1 MTTDTQTHG
10 WQLADWRIEP
20 DSYRL
25 YPLAADTGLMTG
37 QPLQLEPRVMTAL
50 VLLLQAGDRTLT
62 DAQLLQG
69 VWPGL
74 VVSDASL
81 YKVVAE
87 LRKALA
93 DQQKPYRLIERVH
106 GKGYRLLQT
115 AVRCE
120 PASAVI
126 PADMPVTAARPD
138 HQSGPVTHLD
148 HSALLRRFRLTT
160 RFGAGALLTLAL
172 AVLWWYWPLHTTE
185 PATAMAPSAAASADP
200 SSRQPQLPQLPP
212 AAGFSWSQW
221 QQYQQAQW
229 LVQQT
234 KATDITQGVAL
245 LQQLLPQQQQYS
257 PLLVELCNSYH
268 ALHIYSDWP
277 LAKVLALCEPLL
289 RQALQLQ
296 PDSALALASFGALLL
311 SQDKLAA
318 AGRYLDQALALDAD
332 NSQALL
338 WRATLHRKQDQYP
351 QAIALLQQAIRL
363 DPLSGSLKRHY
374 AYSLIGNGML
384 SEARAQFQQA
394 LLLEADYSD
403 RALDELEMLPL
414 TAARAIA
421 FLQWAQRFPDRLQQP
436 GRLVNLALIQLS
448 LQQFDRAEQT
458 LEQATVSYPSHHF
471 VLLARAMLMQARREP
486 AAARRLLQQRAASR
500 PQHAMFQLQ
509 ALLLPDDVDPR
520 QLAPDFLRLYPS
532 FAHDHQA
539 AVRQALANKQQV
551 LVLYWLLTQSQTVR
565 QDWQTEILA
574 FVDGQTEA
582 DSLDLQLLCVVGLT
596 EQANQLARQL
606 LRQDWLP
613 SPHDNYYLAEQH
625 PLWRQ
630 LAPDIVTGI
639 RKQRQRVLQASQST
653 D

>member
-1 MTTDTQTHG
+1 MSTDPQSYH
-10 WQLADWRIEP
+10 WQLANWRIEP
-20 DSYRL
+20 DSHRL
-25 YPLAADTGLMTG
+25 YPLAADASLLAA
-37 QPLQLEPRVMTAL
+37 QPLQLEPRVMAAL
-50 VLLLQAGDRTLT
+50 VLLLQAGERTLT

-106 GKGYRLLQT
+106 GKGYRLLQV
-115 AVRCE
+115 AVRCQPE
-120 PASAVI
+120 YPTRHNGEITAGTIVPAQKINSHRRLPHHAMVIFAVATLCLAI
-126 PADMPVTAARPD
+126 LCALWWSFGPTFTQSGQQIATKPAATAAN
-138 HQSGPVTHLD
+138 QT
-148 HSALLRRFRLTT
+148 
-160 RFGAGALLTLAL
+160 
-172 AVLWWYWPLHTTE
+172 
-185 PATAMAPSAAASADP
+185 
-200 SSRQPQLPQLPP
+200 QLPP
-212 AAGFSWSQW
+212 AAGFSWPQW

-234 KATDITQGVAL
+234 QAADINQGVAL
-245 LQQLLPQQQQYS
+245 LQQLLPQQQQYA

-277 LAKVLALCEPLL
+277 LAKVLALCDPLL

-296 PDSALALASFGALLL
+296 PDSAQALASFGALLL
-311 SQDKLAA
+311 SQHKLSAA
-318 AGRYLDQALALDAD
+318 ARYLDQALALDGS

-338 WRATLHRKQDQYP
+338 WRATLHRQQDQYP

-384 SEARAQFQQA
+384 SEARAQFRQA
-394 LLLEADYSD
+394 LLLETDYSD

-414 TAARAIA
+414 TTARAIA

-436 GRLVNLALIQLS
+436 GRLVNLALVQLS
-448 LQQFDRAEQT
+448 LQQFDAAEQS
-458 LEQATVSYPSHHF
+458 LQQASANYPSHHF
-471 VLLARAMLMQARREP
+471 VLLARAMLMQAKGDS
-486 AAARRLLQQRAASR
+486 ATARHLLQQRAASR
-500 PQHAMFQLQ
+500 PEHAMFQLQ

-532 FAHDHQA
+532 FATDSNN

-551 LVLYWLLTQSQTVR
+551 LVLYWLLTQTQAVR
-565 QDWQTEILA
+565 QQWQTEILR
-574 FVDGQTEA
+574 FVQAQTET

-596 EQANQLARQL
+596 EQANLLARQL
-606 LRQDWLP
+606 LQQDWLP
-613 SPHDNYYLAEQH
+613 SPQDNYYLAEQH

-630 LAPDIVTGI
+630 LAADIFLGI
-639 RKQRQRVLQASQST
+639 AQQRQRVL
-653 D
+653 DIY

>member
-20 DSYRL
+20 DSHRL
-25 YPLAADTGLMTG
+25 YPLAADTRLVTG

-62 DAQLLQG
+62 DAELLQG

-87 LRKALA
+87 LRKALS
-93 DQQKPYRLIERVH
+93 DQQKPYQLIERVH
-106 GKGYRLLQT
+106 GKGYRLLQV

-120 PASAVI
+120 PVSTVAMAAAGTALPEPVADSPRYWQRWSVAIFSAGALGLSALMILWWYLASASPESGQQPPASAV
-126 PADMPVTAARPD
+126 
-138 HQSGPVTHLD
+138 
-148 HSALLRRFRLTT
+148 
-160 RFGAGALLTLAL
+160 
-172 AVLWWYWPLHTTE
+172 
-185 PATAMAPSAAASADP
+185 AAAKQA
-200 SSRQPQLPQLPP
+200 QLPP
-212 AAGFSWSQW
+212 AAGFSWPQW

-229 LVQQT
+229 LVQQN
-234 KATDITQGVAL
+234 KASDITQGVAL
-245 LQQLLPQQQQYS
+245 LQQLLPQHQQYS

-289 RQALQLQ
+289 RQALQQQ

-311 SQDKLAA
+311 SQHKLAA
-318 AGRYLDQALALDAD
+318 AGHYLDQALALDAD
-332 NSQALL
+332 NPQALL
-338 WRATLHRKQDQYP
+338 WRATLHRQQDQYP
-351 QAIALLQQAIRL
+351 QAIALLQLAIRL
-363 DPLSGSLKRHY
+363 NPLSGALKRHY

-384 SEARAQFQQA
+384 SEARHQFQQA
-394 LLLEADYSD
+394 LLLENDYSD

-414 TAARAIA
+414 TTARAIA

-448 LQQFDRAEQT
+448 LQQFDAAEQT
-458 LEQATVSYPSHHF
+458 LQQASVSAASHHF
-471 VLLARAMLMQARREP
+471 VLLARAMLLQARGEP
-486 AAARRLLQQRAASR
+486 ANARRLLQQRATNR
-500 PQHAMFQLQ
+500 PEHAMFQLQ
-509 ALLLPDDVDPR
+509 ALLLPDDVPPH
-520 QLAPDFLRLYPS
+520 QLAADFLRLYPS
-532 FAHDHQA
+532 FARDSSA

-551 LVLYWLLTQSQTVR
+551 LVLYWLLTQSPAVR
-565 QDWQTEILA
+565 QQWQTEILR
-574 FVDGQTEA
+574 FVDAQAEA
-582 DSLDLQLLCVVGLT
+582 DSLNLQLLCVVGLT
-596 EQANQLARQL
+596 EQANHLARQL
-606 LRQDWLP
+606 LQQDWLP

-630 LAPDIVTGI
+630 LAPDIFAGI
-639 RKQRQRVLQASQST
+639 KRQRQRVLQASQT
-653 D
+653 AG

>member
-1 MTTDTQTHG
+1 MSTERHTHS
-10 WQLADWRIEP
+10 WQLGQWRIEP
-20 DSYRL
+20 DSHRL
-25 YPLAADTGLMTG
+25 YPLESDSSLA
-37 QPLQLEPRVMTAL
+37 QPLEPRVMTAL

-62 DAQLLQG
+62 DAELLQG

-115 AVRCE
+115 AVRYPSAQDHHPSSALIAA
-120 PASAVI
+120 PAQPTAKPRVERQHALPRRVVLQFGAAVLCLCALFALWWSFA
-126 PADMPVTAARPD
+126 PTFNQSGQPTAAK
-138 HQSGPVTHLD
+138 PV
-148 HSALLRRFRLTT
+148 
-160 RFGAGALLTLAL
+160 
-172 AVLWWYWPLHTTE
+172 PI
-185 PATAMAPSAAASADP
+185 AA
-200 SSRQPQLPQLPP
+200 QQTQLPP
-212 AAGFSWSQW
+212 AAGFSWPQW

-234 KATDITQGVAL
+234 DASDISQGVAL
-245 LQQLLPQQQQYS
+245 LQQLLPLQQQYA

-268 ALHIYSDWP
+268 ALHIYSDWS
-277 LAKVLALCEPLL
+277 LAKALALCEPLL

-296 PDSALALASFGALLL
+296 PDSAPALASFGALLL
-311 SQDKLAA
+311 SQDKLVA

-351 QAIALLQQAIRL
+351 QAIALLQHAIRL
-363 DPLSGSLKRHY
+363 NPLSGSLKRHY

-458 LEQATVSYPSHHF
+458 LEQAIVRYPSHHF

-630 LAPDIVTGI
+630 LAPDIVAGI
-639 RKQRQRVLQASQST
+639 RTQRQRVLQASQST

>member
-1 MTTDTQTHG
+1 LTTDTRTHG

-20 DSYRL
+20 DSHRL
-25 YPLAADTGLMTG
+25 YPLAADTRLVTG

-50 VLLLQAGDRTLT
+50 VLLLQASGRTLT
-62 DAQLLQG
+62 DAELLQG

-106 GKGYRLLQT
+106 GKGYRLLQM

-120 PASAVI
+120 PEHPPRHSGEMTATTALPARQPVLKMNSNQGPQRRLVVI
-126 PADMPVTAARPD
+126 SGTAA
-138 HQSGPVTHLD
+138 LCL
-148 HSALLRRFRLTT
+148 SALF
-160 RFGAGALLTLAL
+160 
-172 AVLWWYWPLHTTE
+172 VLWWSF
-185 PATAMAPSAAASADP
+185 APTFTPSGHQSAAKPTATTTKQA
-200 SSRQPQLPQLPP
+200 QLPP
-212 AAGFSWSQW
+212 AAGFSWPQW

-229 LVQQT
+229 LVQQSKT
-234 KATDITQGVAL
+234 SDITQGVAL
-245 LQQLLPQQQQYS
+245 LQQLLPQHQQYS

-311 SQDKLAA
+311 SQHKLAA

-332 NSQALL
+332 NPQALL
-338 WRATLHRKQDQYP
+338 WRATLHRQQDQYP
-351 QAIALLQQAIRL
+351 QAITLLQQAIRL
-363 DPLSGSLKRHY
+363 NPLSGSLKRHY

-414 TAARAIA
+414 TAARASA

-448 LQQFDRAEQT
+448 LQQFNAAEQT
-458 LEQATVSYPSHHF
+458 LQQASVSYPSHQF
-471 VLLARAMLMQARREP
+471 VLLARAMLMQARGEP
-486 AAARRLLQQRAASR
+486 ANARRLLQQRAASR
-500 PQHAMFQLQ
+500 PEHAMFQLQ
-509 ALLLPDDVDPR
+509 ALLLPDDVPPH
-520 QLAPDFLRLYPS
+520 QLAADFLRLYPS
-532 FAHDHQA
+532 FASDSSA

-551 LVLYWLLTQSQTVR
+551 LVLYWLLTQSPAVR
-565 QDWQTEILA
+565 QQWQAEILA
-574 FVDGQTEA
+574 FVDAQTEA
-582 DSLDLQLLCVVGLT
+582 DSLNLQLLCVVGLT

-606 LRQDWLP
+606 LQQDWLP

-630 LAPDIVTGI
+630 LAPDIFAGI
-639 RKQRQRVLQASQST
+639 RKQRQRVRQASPT
-653 D
+653 AG